1 MPGMDL
7 AEGYIRIIFSF
18 KNEAKAALKRRKIR
32 YLTKLY
38 RNKFMHTKTPK
49 RSIFGKTLG
58 VISFTY
64 VH

>member
-38 RNKFMHTKTPK
+38 RNKFMHTKPPSA
-49 RSIFGKTLG
+49 RFLARRLG
-58 VISFTY
+58 
-64 VH
+64 